1 MIWKQSK
8 NKQKFYLHGLALEN
22 SAFVAYNASL
32 YHLLRYLRRIF
43 MGMMDQVKQAMQM
56 RKETKRIQ
64 NEIEKITCEYSNGGI
79 TAVVRGDFTIV
90 SIKVSEEALQEVLA
104 GKPQRYETM
113 LTNVV
118 NGALKAVKKQTQEAM
133 AKMMQGS
140 GLDGLFGG

>member
-1 MIWKQSK
+1 
-8 NKQKFYLHGLALEN
+8 
-22 SAFVAYNASL
+22 
-32 YHLLRYLRRIF
+32 

-79 TAVVRGDFTIV
+79 TAVARGDFTIV